1 MTTPASVIWPS
12 CALANSYVDLVVPQG
27 LIIQFAPFRKKQEG
41 LTQAAG
47 RRLLE
52 QGKLSTPLMRQLL
65 GVELQPVGHR
75 FIHFVLLSERCLMI
89 EITMAAG

>member
-1 MTTPASVIWPS
+1 MAWLCHLAILF
-12 CALANSYVDLVVPQG
+12 LANDYVDMFVPQG

-52 QGKLSTPLMRQLL
+52 QGKLPTPLMRQLL
-65 GVELQPVGHR
+65 GVELQPVGIR
-75 FIHFVLLSERCLMI
+75 FIHFVLLFKRCLTI
-89 EITMAAG
+89 EMAAG